1 MPIFLYI
8 INSTKPNGVYIL
20 KKNISIVLA
29 CILVFSACFAACSS
43 KDDSETDNTTTA
55 PEGLAAADN
64 EYGFETDEDGNTV
77 AVVYEK
83 DKNGNTV
90 AYVVDNN
97 GNKTG
102 KTVKVDDK
110 KQQSSGSGSGNNS
123 GGSNPQKG
131 PEDITN
137 PTDDEK
143 ETTSP
148 ELTTLQSK
156 DDIVPSTTDKGTPV
170 KFSDEDIAKL
180 TNLLEVPYLYSE
192 SFENSQ
198 KLPISVASHVACW
211 MAQRE
216 GINNSTFASGTIV
229 LDLFKYYAQTIVD
242 YKTLCNKYSNV
253 DNAAPITYN
262 STSDTF
268 TISSFENP
276 THSIQI
282 TKVEFLGNNN
292 YYKVTADVKAIDNK
306 SCNYKKVVAVIQ
318 KNKLDTELGFS
329 IKALQWS

>member
-1 MPIFLYI
+1 MPNFLYI
-8 INSTKPNGVYIL
+8 IISTKPNGVSIL
-20 KKNISIVLA
+20 KKNISIVLV

-43 KDDSETDNTTTA
+43 KDDNETGNTTTA

-77 AVVYEK
+77 AVIYEK
-83 DKNGNTV
+83 DKKGNTV
-90 AYVVDNN
+90 AYVVDKN
-97 GNKTG
+97 GNKTN
-102 KTVKVDDK
+102 KTVPVKNAPKNDD
-110 KQQSSGSGSGNNS
+110 QQNDNTGNS
-123 GGSNPQKG
+123 EPATKG

-148 ELTTLQSK
+148 ELTTLPSNK
-156 DDIVPSTTDKGTPV
+156 DIVPSTSDKGTPV
-170 KFSDEDIAKL
+170 NFSDEDIASI
-180 TNLLEVPYLYSE
+180 TNMLEVPYLYSE

-268 TISSFENP
+268 TINSFESP
-276 THSIQI
+276 THSVQI

-292 YYKVTADVKAIDNK
+292 YYKVTADIKAINK
-306 SCNYKKVVAVIQ
+306 NCKYKKVVAVIQ

>member
-1 MPIFLYI
+1 
-8 INSTKPNGVYIL
+8 L

-43 KDDSETDNTTTA
+43 KNENEPDTTA
-55 PEGLAAADN
+55 TTPEGLAAAEN
-64 EYGFETDEDGNTV
+64 EYGIETDEDGNSV

-90 AYVVDNN
+90 AYVVDKD
-97 GNKTG
+97 GKKTG
-102 KTVKVDDK
+102 KTIPVKDAHNGSTASDK
-110 KQQSSGSGSGNNS
+110 NEGNS
-123 GGSNPQKG
+123 ELSTKG

-137 PTDDEK
+137 PTDKEK

-148 ELTTLQSK
+148 ELTTLPSRN
-156 DDIVPSTTDKGTPV
+156 DVVPSTSDKGTPV

-180 TNLLEVPYLYSE
+180 TNMLEVPYLYIE

-198 KLPISVASHVACW
+198 RLPISVASHVACW

-229 LDLFKYYAQTIVD
+229 LDLFNYYAQTVVD
-242 YKTLCNKYSNV
+242 YKTLCNKYANIE
-253 DNAAPITYN
+253 NAAPITYS

-268 TISSFENP
+268 TISNFESP

-282 TKVEFLGNNN
+282 SEVEFLGNNN
-292 YYKVTADVKAIDNK
+292 YYKITASVKVKDKNY
-306 SCNYKKVVAVIQ
+306 NYKKVVAVVQ
-318 KNKLDTELGFS
+318 KNKLDTNLGFS
-329 IKALQWS
+329 IKALKWS